1 MDQCVNIGPGKMK
14 NIIVF
19 LFAIASFALPLKGQ
33 DGARLE
39 QVVDKAFAY
48 RNLGP
53 FRVSGWVS
61 DIAVPE
67 TPEKAHL
74 YTFYIAARN
83 GGVWK
88 TTNNGTTFTQVFEG
102 KEVASLGSLAIAP
115 SNSEIVWVGTGD
127 ASCTRS
133 AFPGNGIYKSLDG
146 GANWKHMGLRD
157 SQHIARV
164 VIDPNRPDIV
174 YVAAMGHLFSVNEE
188 RGVFKTTD
196 GGVTW
201 QKVLYINDRT
211 GVVDLA
217 IDRAHTNVLYA
228 ATYEC
233 MRRPWRLEDG
243 GPASGIYKTTDGGAH
258 WQKLSGGLPGGVI
271 GRIGLDL
278 YQKNPNTLYAVIDN
292 RNKSS
297 ETQPTPQPTPQPGA
311 APAGERLIGG
321 EVYRTDDGGLTWRKT
336 NSARDDVG
344 RKTGYAFN
352 QLRIDPNNADRI
364 FITGASIASS
374 EDGGKTWAGLAGPQG
389 NRVFRRAFG
398 DFRTFWIDPQN
409 SERMMAGSD
418 GGVCVSYDGGK
429 TCDHLANLP
438 LGEVYALTVDM
449 EQPYNVYAGLQ
460 DHESWKGPSNGW
472 SGSIGLADWVSVG
485 IGDGMY
491 NQVDP
496 TDSRWVY
503 NTQEFGRPGRYDQQT
518 RTRKIIAPTR
528 PAGQPLLRFNWVAP
542 IRLSPHDPRTIYA
555 GAQVLFRS
563 RDRGDHWE
571 EISPDLTTND
581 PARISPPGAA
591 IQHCTIVTISESP
604 ATAGV
609 IWVGTDDGKIQVT
622 KNSGANWNDVT
633 ANIARAGGP
642 EDAWVTRVFA
652 SSSNAATAYISKS
665 RLRQDDFRPFVYK
678 TTDYGATWTSISGN
692 LPERSVNVIFEDYQN
707 PELLFVGNDLGVYA
721 TIDGGGRWFAMAGN
735 MPTVPV
741 TDLII
746 HPRDSDLVVGTY
758 GRGIWI
764 TNVAMLREIND
775 TVLNEDVHFFKVQ
788 SRSRRNEGAVG
799 NYRLLGDRNLITP
812 NEPNGLELFYYL
824 KEQAKEKVTLAVA
837 SGGTTLRT
845 LEGTTR
851 PGINR
856 VVLQLG
862 GFNFQPASDGDAQ
875 TRPAAAREIPPGD
888 YEITLKVGEK
898 QLKQT
903 ARVLP

>member
-1 MDQCVNIGPGKMK
+1 M
-14 NIIVF
+14 
-19 LFAIASFALPLKGQ
+19 ASFAPPSTAQ
-33 DGARLE
+33 DGAQLE
-39 QVVDKAFAY
+39 QVFSNGFTY

-53 FRVSGWVS
+53 FRVSAWVS

-67 TPEKAHL
+67 TPDKAHL
-74 YTFYIAARN
+74 YTFYVASRN

-88 TTNNGTTFTQVFEG
+88 TTNNGTTFTPVFENKDVLSIG
-102 KEVASLGSLAIAP
+102 ALAIAP
-115 SNSEIVWVGTGD
+115 SNTDIIWVGTGD

-133 AFPGNGIYKSLDG
+133 AYPGNGIYKSVDG
-146 GANWKHMGLRD
+146 GANWQHMGLRD
-157 SQHIARV
+157 SQHIARIV
-164 VIDPNRPDIV
+164 VHPSNPNIV
-174 YVAAMGHLFSVNEE
+174 FAAVMGHLFSTNKE

-201 QKVLYINDRT
+201 KKVLYTNEKT
-211 GVVDLA
+211 GAVDLV
-217 IDRAHTNVLYA
+217 IDRSHPNTLYA

-243 GPASGIYKTTDGGAH
+243 GAASGIYKTTDGGAT
-258 WQKLSGGLPGGVI
+258 WKKLAGGLPEGTL

-278 YQKNPNTLYAVIDN
+278 YQKSSKILYAVVDN
-292 RNKSS
+292 RNQST
-297 ETQPTPQPTPQPGA
+297 EAPPAQQ
-311 APAGERLIGG
+311 PAGGGPRLVGS
-321 EVYRTDDGGLTWRKT
+321 EVYRTDDGGSTWRKM

-352 QLRIDPNNADRI
+352 QLRIDPNNPNRI
-364 FITGASIASS
+364 FVTGGSIASS
-374 EDGGKTWAGLAGPQG
+374 EDQGKTWAGLSGPQG

-398 DFRTFWIDPQN
+398 DFRTLWIDSQN
-409 SERMMAGSD
+409 SDRMMAGSD
-418 GGVCVSYDGGK
+418 GGVCISYDGGK

-449 EQPYNVYAGLQ
+449 DQPYNMYAGLQ

-472 SGSIGLADWVSVG
+472 SGSVGLTDWVSVG

-542 IRLSPHDPRTIYA
+542 IRLSPHDPKTLYA

-581 PARISPPGAA
+581 AAKISPPGAA

-604 ATAGV
+604 VTAGV
-609 IWVGTDDGKIQVT
+609 IWIGTDDGRVQVT
-622 KNSGANWNDVT
+622 KNAGTNWTDVT
-633 ANIARAGGP
+633 ANITRAGGP

-652 SSSNAATAYISKS
+652 SNTKAGTAYVTKS
-665 RLRQDDFRPFVYK
+665 RMRQDDFRPFVFK
-678 TTDYGATWTSISGN
+678 TIDYGATWTSIAGN
-692 LPERSVNVIFEDYQN
+692 LPNRSVNVIFEDYKN
-707 PELLFVGNDLGVYA
+707 SDLLFVGNDAGVYVSN
-721 TIDGGGRWFAMAGN
+721 DGGARWFALKGN
-735 MPTVPV
+735 MPSVPV
-741 TDLII
+741 TDIVI
-746 HPRDSDLVVGTY
+746 HPRESDLVVGTY

-764 TNVAMLREIND
+764 TNVAVVREINER
-775 TVLNEDVHFFKVQ
+775 VLSEDVHFFAVQ
-788 SRSRRNEGAVG
+788 PRSRRQEGAIG
-799 NYRLLGDRNLITP
+799 NYRLLGDRHLVTP
-812 NEPNGLELFYYL
+812 NDPNGLALIYYL
-824 KEQAKEKVTLAVA
+824 KEPAKEKVTLTITGADA
-837 SGGTTLRT
+837 KALRT
-845 LEGTTR
+845 IEGTNKA
-851 PGINR
+851 GINR
-856 VVLQLG
+856 AVFQLG
-862 GFNFQPASDGDAQ
+862 GFGFQQSSDAES
-875 TRPAAAREIPPGD
+875 RPGPGQLREIPPGEYD
-888 YEITLKVGEK
+888 VTL
-898 QLKQT
+898 QLGDKKFTQK